1 MEKMDPWGSEVIED
15 YQGLFEDFG
24 IEPFNKFRKHFPDNR
39 YIRRGIIFGHRDFER
54 IFESI
59 KDKKPFVM
67 MTGLMPSG
75 KFHFGHKMLVDQI
88 VWYQSLGA
96 EIFLCAADLEAYVV
110 RGTDLPT
117 LRDIALNEY
126 LANYIALGLNHK
138 KMNFWFQTD
147 YKIPYYRFRDM
158 LSRRVTFNELKGIYG
173 ELSPGKIFSVITQ
186 AADIL
191 HPQLP
196 EFGGPRP
203 VVVPVGADQDPHLRL
218 TRDLASRFQSEFGL
232 VLPSSTYHKFMR
244 GLQGGKMS
252 SSDPKSYIAL
262 SESPK
267 DAVNKIM
274 SAKTGGRA
282 TVDEQRE
289 KGGIPEDCTVY
300 DLFLYHLVDDDKDL
314 ENIYRECKKGG
325 RICGECKAS
334 CSDMV
339 SKFLHEHQKRLEK
352 ARDIIKGFSKS

>member
-1 MEKMDPWGSEVIED
+1 MERLDPWGSNDIED
-15 YQGLFEDFG
+15 YQSLFDEFG
-24 IEPFNKFRKHFPDNR
+24 IGPFDKFRKEFPENR
-39 YIRRGIIFGHRDFER
+39 YVRRGIIFGHREFDHVLKA
-54 IFESI
+54 I
-59 KDKKPFVM
+59 KEKKPFVM

-75 KFHFGHKMLVDQI
+75 KFHFGHKMVADQM
-88 VWYQSLGA
+88 VWYQSMEA
-96 EIFLCAADLEAYVV
+96 EIFVCAADLEAYSV
-110 RGTDLPT
+110 RGMDLKT
-117 LRDIALNEY
+117 LKEIAINEY
-126 LANYIALGLNHK
+126 LANYIALGLDHK

-147 YKIPYYRFRDM
+147 YKVPYYRFRDM

-191 HPQLP
+191 HPELP
-196 EFGGPRP
+196 EFGGPRL

-218 TRDLASRFQSEFGL
+218 TRDIASRFQEFKL
-232 VLPSSTYHKFMR
+232 IPPSSTYHKFMR

-262 SESPK
+262 SDTPK
-267 DAVNKIM
+267 EAIKKIM

-289 KGGIPEDCTVY
+289 KGGVPKECTVY
-300 DLFLYHLVDDDKDL
+300 DLFLYHLVDDDAEL
-314 ENIYRECKKGG
+314 ENIYRECKKGN

-339 SKFLHEHQKRLEK
+339 VEFLHEHQKKLEEAK
-352 ARDIIKGFSKS
+352 EIVGGFRR

>member
-1 MEKMDPWGSEVIED
+1 MERLDPWGSEAIED
-15 YQGLFEDFG
+15 YQNLFKEFG
-24 IEPFNKFRKHFPDNR
+24 IEPFDKFRKEFPENR
-39 YIRRGIIFGHRDFER
+39 YARRGIIFGHRDFDR
-54 IFESI
+54 IFKAI
-59 KDKKPFVM
+59 KEGKKFVM

-75 KFHFGHKMLVDQI
+75 KFHFGHKMVADQI
-88 VWYQSLGA
+88 VWYQSIGA
-96 EIFLCAADLEAYVV
+96 EIFVCAADLEAYAV
-110 RGTDLPT
+110 RGVDLKA
-117 LRDIALNEY
+117 LKEIAINEY

-147 YKIPYYRFRDM
+147 YKVPYYRFRDM
-158 LSRRVTFNELKGIYG
+158 LSKRVTFNELKGIYG

-191 HPQLP
+191 HPELP

-218 TRDLASRFQSEFGL
+218 TRDLASRFQSEFKL
-232 VLPSSTYHKFMR
+232 IPPSSTYHKFMR

-252 SSDPKSYIAL
+252 SSDPKSYVAL

-267 DAVNKIM
+267 DAIQKIM
-274 SAKTGGRA
+274 NAKSGGRA

-289 KGGIPEDCTVY
+289 KGGVPEDCTVY
-300 DLFLYHLVDDDKDL
+300 DLFLYHLVDDDKEL
-314 ENIYRECKKGG
+314 ENIYKECKGG
-325 RICGECKAS
+325 NRICGECKAS

-339 SKFLHEHQKRLEK
+339 VEFLREHQKKLEK
-352 ARDIIKGFSKS
+352 AKDIIQEFYKL